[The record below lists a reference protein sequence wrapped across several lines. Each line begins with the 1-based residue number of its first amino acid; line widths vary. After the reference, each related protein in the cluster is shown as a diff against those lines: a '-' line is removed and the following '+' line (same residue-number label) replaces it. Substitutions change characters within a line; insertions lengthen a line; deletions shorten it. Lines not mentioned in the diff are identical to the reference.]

1 MLLFFFS
8 SLLNIKLHNKFTHGD
23 YRFSQLFFLP
33 IYKIFDVENICM
45 KKKCEDTYFQSYGKN
60 SSKNLKN
67 WSTLNTVPISA
78 IRFFFFLI

>member
-45 KKKCEDTYFQSYGKN
+45 KKNAKTRIFKVMGKIFR
-60 SSKNLKN
+60 K
-67 WSTLNTVPISA
+67 T
-78 IRFFFFLI
+78 